1 MVRVRVMWLT
11 SLSLVALLAV
21 APGPIPVHDIYSHLM
36 SDLGGSCCDNTDC
49 QPSPY
54 RVRAG
59 GVQMYVHGDWMDIA
73 SDTIQ
78 YRALP
83 GDDGRTGGG
92 HWCGSELIEFSD
104 GAGHEFYLTRC
115 AILPPQ
121 SASAEKVVP

>member
-1 MVRVRVMWLT
+1 MWLT
-11 SLSLVALLAV
+11 SLSLIGLLALS
-21 APGPIPVHDIYSHLM
+21 PGLIPVHDIYSHLV
-36 SDLGGSCCDNTDC
+36 DKLGDSCCNNLDC
-49 QPSPY
+49 QPTPY

-59 GVQMYVHGDWMDIA
+59 GVQMYIQGLWMDIP

-78 YRALP
+78 YRAIP

-104 GAGHEFYLTRC
+104 GAGLKVYFTRC